1 MLVARRGKP
10 AGTECR
16 GTRTLS
22 FFMLI
27 VSGQGLPSSVEDLI
41 APELAAK
48 VDRLDITSRKLLSGK
63 LPGERRSKR
72 RGRSVEFDDFRAYTV
87 GDDLRHIDWNVYAR
101 LERLVIKL
109 FREEEDLA
117 LHVLVDA
124 SNSMD
129 AGSPSKLGFALR
141 LAFALA
147 YIGLIKQN
155 RVSVGLFGLAA
166 SQGGSPERGGLAE
179 LRPLRGRRSLRPMGD
194 FLMRAVDRR
203 DVLSGRDPR
212 ADFAAACRG
221 FAQHRAGRG
230 VMVVISDFL
239 MADDAT
245 GAAGCDA
252 GLAYLGAATWGGAF
266 DAHAVQVLSPAEVDP
281 AKERD
286 RGMVGDL
293 RLTDAESGKGAEVT
307 VTPETVQIYRRNLE
321 RFLGGVRASCATRGV
336 AYSRVESDT
345 ALETLLLGSLRRGGV
360 VR

>member
-1 MLVARRGKP
+1 
-10 AGTECR
+10 
-16 GTRTLS
+16 
-22 FFMLI
+22 MLI
-27 VSGQGLPSSVEDLI
+27 VSGQGLPTGVEDLI
-41 APELAAK
+41 APDLAARI
-48 VDRLDITSRKLLSGK
+48 DRLDITSRKLLSGK

-117 LHVLVDA
+117 LHLLVDA

-129 AGSPSKLGFALR
+129 AGTPSKLGFALR

-155 RVSVGLFGLAA
+155 RVSVGLFGLAP
-166 SQGGSPERGGLAE
+166 SQGGAPDRGGLAE
-179 LRPLRGRRSLRPMGD
+179 LRPLRGRRSLRPMGE
-194 FLMRAVDRR
+194 FLLRATDRR
-203 DVLSGRDPR
+203 DVLNNRDPR

-230 VMVVISDFL
+230 VMLVISDFL
-239 MADDAT
+239 LSDT
-245 GAAGCDA
+245 PEGEPGCDA
-252 GLAYLGAATWGGAF
+252 GFAYLGSATWGGAF
-266 DAHAVQVLSPAEVDP
+266 DAHAVQVLSPGEIDP
-281 AKERD
+281 SRERD
-286 RGMVGDL
+286 RGLLGDL

-307 VTPETVQIYRRNLE
+307 VTPETIRIYRQNLD
-321 RFLGGVRASCATRGV
+321 RFLSNVRSTCASRGV
-336 AYSRVESDT
+336 AYARVTSDT
-345 ALETLLLGSLRRGGV
+345 TLDALIMGSLRRGGL

>member
-1 MLVARRGKP
+1 
-10 AGTECR
+10 
-16 GTRTLS
+16 
-22 FFMLI
+22 MLI

-41 APELAAK
+41 TPDLAAK

-72 RGRSVEFDDFRAYTV
+72 RGRSVEFDDFRAYTI

-117 LHVLVDA
+117 LHILVDA

-155 RVSVGLFGLAA
+155 RVSVGLFGLAP
-166 SQGGSPERGGLAE
+166 SQGGAPDRGGLAE
-179 LRPLRGRRSLRPMGD
+179 LRPLRGRRSLRPMGE

-212 ADFAAACRG
+212 ADFAAACSG

-239 MADDAT
+239 LADEAT
-245 GAAGCDA
+245 GAGVGAAGCDA
-252 GLAYLGAATWGGAF
+252 GLAYMGAATWGGAF
-266 DAHAVQVLSPAEVDP
+266 DAHAVQVLSPAEMDP
-281 AKERD
+281 VKERD

-307 VTPETVQIYRRNLE
+307 VTPETIQIYRRNLE
-321 RFLGGVRASCATRGV
+321 RFLGGVRASCASRGV
-336 AYSRVESDT
+336 AYSRIESDT
-345 ALETLLLGSLRRGGV
+345 PLETLLLGSLRRGGL